1 MGLVITGIT
10 GAITIS
16 PIDSPWPSR
25 PQVVKTSEARA
36 ANCAD
41 AKARCSRAEQQA
53 TFARE
58 AADNAGGRGEPP
70 GSGKRPSSSQDNVR
84 VKYCEFD
91 FRMVNCGY
99 RIVI

>member
-1 MGLVITGIT
+1 MR
-10 GAITIS
+10 AARAPS
-16 PIDSPWPSR
+16 SR
-25 PQVVKTSEARA
+25 PPL
-36 ANCAD
+36 
-41 AKARCSRAEQQA
+41 
-53 TFARE
+53 ARE

-99 RIVI
+99 TIVI